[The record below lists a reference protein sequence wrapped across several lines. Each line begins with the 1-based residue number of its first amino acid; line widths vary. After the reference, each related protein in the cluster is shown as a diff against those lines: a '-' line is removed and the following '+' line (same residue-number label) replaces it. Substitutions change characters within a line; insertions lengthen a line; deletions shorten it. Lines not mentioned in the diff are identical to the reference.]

1 MRTFT
6 HRPAALAASAVAA
19 LSLTLTACGAGDS
32 TKDHSAA
39 ESVSVDTSAGGGDGG
54 KEDAATGGEAA
65 SGIGTSGSGTSG
77 TGTSGASASGSTG
90 SATQAGSRHKARGK
104 AKAGSRHKAEAEAEG
119 AAEAPACAVD
129 DVRISAAKQD
139 GVPTTHL
146 TLTAVNVSG
155 HACTLLQYP
164 VIAFGDVPQ
173 TAKDVP
179 PVAKSRPAAPVVLN
193 AGAPAYAAVRV
204 NQGGVDDKNRVV
216 TSFYVNLFAAEGPAE
231 GSRTVPAPKGGI
243 AVDDA
248 AAKTGYWTH
257 ELRDGADDF

>member
-1 MRTFT
+1 MRTFI

-19 LSLTLTACGAGDS
+19 LGLTLTACGAGDS
-32 TKDHSAA
+32 TKDHRAA
-39 ESVSVDTSAGGGDGG
+39 ESVSVDTSAGGSDGG
-54 KEDAATGGEAA
+54 KEEPATGGEAA
-65 SGIGTSGSGTSG
+65 SGTGTSGSGTSG
-77 TGTSGASASGSTG
+77 TGTSGSSASGSTG

-104 AKAGSRHKAEAEAEG
+104 AKAGSRHEARTKG
-119 AAEAPACAVD
+119 AAKAPACAVD

-155 HACTLLQYP
+155 YACTLLQYP

-204 NQGGVDDKNRVV
+204 NQGGVDDNNRVV
-216 TSFYVNLFAAEGPAE
+216 TSFYVNLFAADGPAE
-231 GSRTVPAPKGGI
+231 GSKTVPAPKGGI

>member
-1 MRTFT
+1 MRTFS
-6 HRPAALAASAVAA
+6 HRPAALAASAVAV
-19 LSLTLTACGAGDS
+19 LSLTLTACGGGDS
-32 TKDHSAA
+32 TKDHGAA
-39 ESVSVDTSAGGGDGG
+39 ESVPVDGRDAGEKD
-54 KEDAATGGEAA
+54 DAT

-77 TGTSGASASGSTG
+77 SGTSGSSASGSTG
-90 SATQAGSRHKARGK
+90 SAQQAGSGHKARAKAKHGSRHRPGSRHKAA
-104 AKAGSRHKAEAEAEG
+104 AKSGSR
-119 AAEAPACAVD
+119 APDCAVD

-146 TLTAVNVSG
+146 TLTATNVSG

-164 VIAFGDVPQ
+164 LIAFGDVPQ

-193 AGAPAYAAVRV
+193 AGAPAYAAVRL
-204 NQGGVDDKNRVV
+204 NQGGVDDNSRVV
-216 TSFYVNLFAAEGPAE
+216 TSFHVNLFAADGPAE
-231 GSRTVPAPKGGI
+231 GSKTVAAPKGGI